1 MPIKRPTK
9 KAVSK
14 KSQKPKPKKKSVKKN
29 LRKAPPK
36 LPKLVQTKQGLMEV
50 KETPVESKPKNNGKF
65 VKVLSTESRDF
76 FREIGERVARK
87 ELKWMYY
94 TVENSVGVH
103 YYLILN

>member
-14 KSQKPKPKKKSVKKN
+14 KSQKPKPKKKSAKKN
-29 LRKAPPK
+29 LAKIPPK
-36 LPKLVQTKQGLMEV
+36 PPKLVQTKQGLMEV
-50 KETPVESKPKNNGKF
+50 KEKPVESKPKNSDKF

-76 FREIGERVARK
+76 FRDIGERVARK

-94 TVENSVGVH
+94 TIENSVGVH
-103 YYLILN
+103 YYLILT